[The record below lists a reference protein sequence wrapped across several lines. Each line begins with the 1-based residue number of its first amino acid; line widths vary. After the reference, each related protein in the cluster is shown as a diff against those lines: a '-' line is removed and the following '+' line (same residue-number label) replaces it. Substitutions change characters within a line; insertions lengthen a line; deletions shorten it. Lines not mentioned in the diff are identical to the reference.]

1 MTDIIYSPHAE
12 EALVGAALIDSSVI
26 GQLDV
31 APEDFYIIRHGMIWT
46 TLLELHKRGSGIDYV
61 TVCEELDSK
70 GKLGEIGGDAY
81 IIKLIHDTPTSLRA
95 EDCARIVK
103 DNAARRNTSR
113 LATDLAR
120 LAGDESKD
128 LSQSI
133 SQIMTDLTKTASIT
147 QGAVN
152 WSRYLSQ
159 SYDLVEERAKNPQD
173 TWGIQTGFADYDRM
187 TGGLQQTEIM
197 LLSGEPGKGKSI
209 FALQVAQVMAFNGH
223 PGALYSLEMLGR
235 AVTLRALS
243 NASKVESRK
252 LKTGKLDP
260 DDWQKFVTAF
270 EELSQ
275 LPIYMS
281 DSVEWTTAALRSDLS
296 RLKKIH
302 GIEWFV
308 IDYSYLIQDGMGKLS
323 EMDRTQII
331 MSNLKGI
338 AKTLNLAG
346 IVIHS
351 MTKAGMQD
359 SSGSQ
364 AGIRGSGQVTYD
376 ADVILLLLDHQ
387 PSAGQP
393 NPNMITA
400 KFGKGREMDDAKKKF
415 HLVKLPGFPAF
426 GNYQPPSPM
435 APRK

>member
-12 EALVGAALIDSSVI
+12 ESLVGAALIDAGVI
-26 GQLDV
+26 GRVSVD
-31 APEDFYIIRHGMIWT
+31 PGDFYIIRHGMIWAA
-46 TLLELHKRGSGIDYV
+46 LLELHKRGSGVDYV

-70 GKLGEIGGDAY
+70 GKLGEVGGDAY
-81 IIKLIHDTPTSLRA
+81 LIKLMEETPSSLGA
-95 EDCARIVK
+95 DDYARIVK
-103 DNAARRNTSR
+103 DNAARRNTLR
-113 LATDLAR
+113 LASDLAR

-128 LSQSI
+128 LSQSV
-133 SQIMTDLTKTASIT
+133 SQVMTDLTKTASIT
-147 QGAVN
+147 QGAVS

-173 TWGIQTGFADYDRM
+173 TWGIPTGFSDYDRM

-209 FALQVAQVMAFNGH
+209 FALQAAQVMAFNGH

-296 RLKKIH
+296 RLKKVH
-302 GIEWFV
+302 GIEWFI

-331 MSNLKGI
+331 MSNLKGT

-359 SSGSQ
+359 TSGSQ

-426 GNYQPPSPM
+426 GNYQPNSPM
-435 APRK
+435 RP

>member
-12 EALVGAALIDSSVI
+12 EALVGAALIDSGVI
-26 GQLDV
+26 SRLDIV
-31 APEDFYIIRHGMIWT
+31 PEDFYIVRHGMIWT
-46 TLLELHKRGSGIDYV
+46 ALLELHKRGSGVDYV

-70 GKLGEIGGDAY
+70 NKLGEIGGDAY
-81 IIKLIHDTPTSLRA
+81 IIKLIHDTPSSLGA

-103 DNAARRNTSR
+103 DNAARRNT
-113 LATDLAR
+113 LR
-120 LAGDESKD
+120 LAGELATLAADESKD

-133 SQIMTDLTKTASIT
+133 SQVMTDLTKTASIT
-147 QGAVN
+147 QGAVS
-152 WSRYLSQ
+152 WSRFLSQ
-159 SYDLVEERAKNPQD
+159 AYDLVEERSNNPQD
-173 TWGIQTGFADYDRM
+173 TWGIPTGFSDYDRM

-209 FALQVAQVMAFNGH
+209 FALQAAQAMAKDGH

-296 RLKKIH
+296 RLKKVH
-302 GIEWFV
+302 GIEWFI

-359 SSGSQ
+359 TSGSQ

-387 PSAGQP
+387 PSSGQP

-426 GNYQPPSPM
+426 GNYQSPGPM
-435 APRK
+435 KP

>member
-12 EALVGAALIDSSVI
+12 EALVGATINNAYDVLNRVMVEATEFSDSRYGIIWSV
-26 GQLDV
+26 
-31 APEDFYIIRHGMIWT
+31 
-46 TLLELHKRGSGIDYV
+46 LLEMYNRGAGIDYV
-61 TVCEELDSK
+61 TVCNRLDGL
-70 GKLGEIGGDAY
+70 GKLAEIGGDSY
-81 IIKLIHDTPTSLRA
+81 LTKLISSNFSSMGV
-95 EDCARIVK
+95 EEYARTIK
-103 DNAARRNTSR
+103 DKAARTRT
-113 LATDLAR
+113 LR
-120 LAGDESKD
+120 LAGDLATLAADESKD

-133 SQIMTDLTKTASIT
+133 GQVMTDLTKTASIT
-147 QGAVN
+147 QGAVS
-152 WSRYLSQ
+152 WSRFLGQ

-173 TWGIQTGFADYDRM
+173 TWGIQTGFSDYDRM

-387 PSAGQP
+387 PSTGQP

-400 KFGKGREMDDAKKKF
+400 KFGKGREMDNAKKKF

-426 GNYQPPSPM
+426 GNYQPSSPM
-435 APRK
+435 KP